1 MSIRVLRISVTYLLL
16 VTAGC
21 ATHSGD
27 PDAARIPDAGSSA
40 AQVYAAR
47 CSSCHVLPHPARL
60 TYAGWVQLLPLMER
74 RMAERGM
81 APMSDADRNEIL
93 AYLKA
98 HAR

>member
-1 MSIRVLRISVTYLLL
+1 MRVLRISLVCLLL
-16 VTAGC
+16 ETAGC
-21 ATHSGD
+21 AVQTGN
-27 PDAARIPDAGSSA
+27 PGATPIPDAGSPN

-47 CSSCHVLPHPARL
+47 CGNCHALPHPARL
-60 TYAGWVQLLPLMER
+60 TYPGWVQLLPLMER

-81 APMSDADRNEIL
+81 SSLSEAERNEIL